1 MRDVCEQHMLIMI
14 VCNWQNVK
22 NVVMLSMDTNSQKL
36 YLSLT
41 DTKSVGNNTIEWL
54 PWRRQSRTIG
64 ILLLFILVLVLVLVL
79 VLLLI
84 TLLLLLLVVVVVV
97 VLQYYIQH
105 RPIPVFHQAAS
116 IWCIIAPWTVVDVF
130 IIASGMLS
138 RQRNI
143 SQLRLLR
150 SATSHPVYST
160 VQVSGQVNLSS
171 IITCTEREDTAHTV
185 QRTV

>member
-1 MRDVCEQHMLIMI
+1 MLMMI
-14 VCNWQNVK
+14 VCNWQNAK

-64 ILLLFILVLVLVLVL
+64 ILLL
-79 VLLLI
+79 
-84 TLLLLLLVVVVVV
+84 LVVVVVV
-97 VLQYYIQH
+97 VLLFIL
-105 RPIPVFHQAAS
+105 VVVVVVVEVVVV
-116 IWCIIAPWTVVDVF
+116 IAPWTVVDVF

-138 RQRNI
+138 RQKNI

-150 SATSHPVYST
+150 PATSHPVYST
-160 VQVSGQVNLSS
+160 VQVSGQVNLPG
-171 IITCTEREDTAHTV
+171 IITCTE
-185 QRTV
+185 

>member
-1 MRDVCEQHMLIMI
+1 MLLMI
-14 VCNWQNVK
+14 VCNWQNAK

-64 ILLLFILVLVLVLVL
+64 ILLVVVVVVVVVLLFILV
-79 VLLLI
+79 
-84 TLLLLLLVVVVVV
+84 VVVVIVEVVV

-105 RPIPVFHQAAS
+105 RLIPVFRQAAS

-138 RQRNI
+138 RQKNI

-150 SATSHPVYST
+150 PATSHPVYST
-160 VQVSGQVNLSS
+160 VQVSGQVNLPG
-171 IITCTEREDTAHTV
+171 IITCTE
-185 QRTV
+185 